1 MAMPSLTDDAAR
13 HLATA
18 PGCPPPARRRAE
30 SAYPVHHPRYTIRAH
45 AAAASR
51 CCAHP
56 SALAAIV
63 VFLPAPARH
72 IAYITPAILDD
83 LLPIPAVHLAAESM
97 RLSTAHRPDT
107 LHPDARASLPAHFPG
122 DSPVDGRDRAD
133 RLLLARC
140 RTILRRRMAA
150 HPPLRPPYYG

>member
-1 MAMPSLTDDAAR
+1 MAMPLLADDAAR
-13 HLATA
+13 HPATVLA
-18 PGCPPPARRRAE
+18 
-30 SAYPVHHPRYTIRAH
+30 AH
-45 AAAASR
+45 RQHGGELSQRILLIIGNTQHALTR
-51 CCAHP
+51 QQRQCCVHP
-56 SALAAIV
+56 SAPAAIV

-97 RLSTAHRPDT
+97 RLSTVHRPDT

-122 DSPVDGRDRAD
+122 DSPADGRDRAD
-133 RLLLARC
+133 RLLSARY
-140 RTILRRRMAA
+140 RTTLRRRMAA